1 MNAGTHVA
9 FASVLYLGGAALFE
23 YRPDL
28 TGWALA
34 ATASLLPDID
44 LPTSKVG
51 RALWFLSTRLERRF
65 GHRTLTHSFFALL
78 MLGLLI
84 SPLFGFERSA
94 WWWAIIGGYWSHIW
108 IDMLNLRGADLFWP
122 SPARFVMPGNR
133 RYRMEVGSKA
143 ETILLVCLIGFALL
157 LYPVSGQG
165 FRTGLAH
172 LLGNFDMAREAFI
185 KHAGRQWYRLRTD
198 ATDNLTLERVQGE
211 FPVVGVWKNALIIEQ
226 AGRLRA
232 IGHNLDAHNL
242 RPLHVELIEGEALNV
257 VARRVEM
264 RGRSIGWLI
273 AQLETDRT
281 LYVSGE
287 LRLGRRREAPIEDLM
302 RYRPAWMSGST
313 LILHYA
319 RREDL
324 EPYRSQVVAE
334 GEVFVQ
340 VWLRAGEVP
349 VTRSTETAIRPD
361 PIPETLRPFL

>member
-51 RALWFLSTRLERRF
+51 RAVWFLSTRLERRF
-65 GHRTLTHSFFALL
+65 GHRTITHSFFALF

-84 SPLFGFERSA
+84 SPLFVFERGA

-143 ETILLVCLIGFALL
+143 EMILLVCLIGFALL

-172 LLGNFDMAREAFI
+172 LLGNFDMAQEEFI
-185 KHAGRQWYRLRTD
+185 KHAGQNWYSLRTD
-198 ATDNLTLERVQGE
+198 AIDNLTLERVQGE
-211 FPVVGVWKNALIIEQ
+211 FPVVGVWKNGMIIKQ
-226 AGRLRA
+226 GGRLRA

-242 RPLHVELIEGEALNV
+242 RPIHVELIEGEPLKV
-257 VARRVEM
+257 VSRQVEM
-264 RGRSIGWLI
+264 QGRPVGWLI
-273 AQLETDRT
+273 DQLEADRT
-281 LYVSGE
+281 LYISGE
-287 LRLGRRREAPIEDLM
+287 LRLGSGREEPINDLM
-302 RYRPAWMSGST
+302 RYRPAWMAGSI
-313 LILHYA
+313 LVLHYA
-319 RREDL
+319 RPADL
-324 EPYRSQVVAE
+324 EPYRVRVAAE
-334 GEVFVQ
+334 GEVVIQ
-340 VWLRAGEVP
+340 TWLHEGDPP
-349 VTRSTETAIRPD
+349 VTLAIEEPLKVET
-361 PIPETLRPFL
+361 IPKALQPFL